1 MATGSGD
8 EMTHKLKWKYL
19 SIIFGF
25 ILVSVLVQTINANI
39 KHQKQLESQVQNL
52 GADAHLYFED
62 LIEGLRDKYLT
73 LSLHYAYEPHM
84 TPLMQKRNHAGLL
97 NYVKPDYDRM
107 RSMESNLHI
116 MHFIAPDN
124 RTVLRLHQPDV
135 YGDDLSEI
143 RPMVRDA
150 NATKSALQGFEVGKN
165 GITYRITTP
174 LINQK
179 QEYLGLLEFGVR
191 PNYFVEKLVE
201 RFDVESMI
209 LVESDSLGMLQTTY
223 GFDNLNGFSI
233 IQQTAFFEMLANQVN
248 LKRQS
253 QLLSLEGRTYL
264 VLTSLDQ
271 PNHQGDVVSKVV
283 IATDITDIQN
293 QNQRSLIA
301 EAVLNLLV
309 LLFLWVVIYVIF
321 SRYTFA
327 LENSYDTIQAL
338 HLKSHQLRTQANT
351 DELTG
356 LYNRRFFNESLQKL
370 LEYGQTGTLLFFDI
384 DHFKQLNDA
393 HGHQAGD
400 QVLVEFAHMLTGFF
414 RQDDLIVRW
423 GGEEFAVF
431 INNMPEDEA
440 YQKAERFRQFIEASS
455 DSHQP
460 FVFTISGG
468 VAAIDSTDS
477 LDDAFKLADE
487 RLYQA
492 KEKGRNQIIGQFNK
506 TTRPGNKEV

>member
-1 MATGSGD
+1 
-8 EMTHKLKWKYL
+8 MTHKIKWKYL

-25 ILVSVLVQTINANI
+25 ILVSVVVQTINANI
-39 KHQKQLESQVQNL
+39 KHQKHLESQVQSL
-52 GADAHLYFED
+52 GVDAHLYFQD
-62 LIEGLRDKYLT
+62 LIEGLTDKYLM

-84 TPLMQKRNHAGLL
+84 TPLMQTRNHAGLL
-97 NYVKPDYDRM
+97 SYVQADYDRL
-107 RSMESNLHI
+107 RSMESNLHT

-124 RTVLRLHQPDV
+124 HTILRLHQLDQ
-135 YGDDLSEI
+135 YGDDLTEI
-143 RPMVRDA
+143 RPIVRDVNREKIA
-150 NATKSALQGFEVGKN
+150 MHGFEVGKN

-179 QEYLGLLEFGVR
+179 QEHLGVLEFGVR
-191 PNYFVEKLVE
+191 PNYFVEKMVD
-201 RFDVESMI
+201 RFNVESMI
-209 LVESDSLGMLQTTY
+209 LVESTSLGKLQTTY
-223 GFDNLNGFSI
+223 GFEGLNGFSI
-233 IQQTAFFEMLANQVN
+233 IQQTPLFKELASLVN

-253 QLLSLEGRTYL
+253 QLLNYQGRTYL

-271 PNHQGDVVSKVV
+271 PNHKGEVVSKVV

-293 QNQRSLIA
+293 ENQHSLLA
-301 EAVLNLLV
+301 ESILNLLV
-309 LLFLWVVIYVIF
+309 LLFLWMVIYIIF

-356 LYNRRFFNESLQKL
+356 LYNRRFFNESLQKML
-370 LEYGQTGTLLFFDI
+370 DYGQTGTLLFFDI

-393 HGHQAGD
+393 HGHQVGD
-400 QVLVEFAHMLTGFF
+400 EVLVEFAHMLTGFF

-431 INNMPEDEA
+431 INNMPEAEA
-440 YQKAERFRQFIEASS
+440 YQKAERFRQFVETSS
-455 DSHQP
+455 NNHQP
-460 FVFTISGG
+460 YVFTISGG
-468 VAAIDSTDS
+468 VAAINSTRR
-477 LDDAFKLADE
+477 LDDAFKLADA

-492 KEKGRNQIIGQFNK
+492 KETGRNQIIGSFNQ
-506 TTRPGNKEV
+506 TTRPADKEV

>member
-1 MATGSGD
+1 
-8 EMTHKLKWKYL
+8 MTNKIKWKYL

-25 ILVSVLVQTINANI
+25 ILISVVVQTINANI

-52 GADAHLYFED
+52 GADAHLYFQD
-62 LIEGLRDKYLT
+62 LIKGLSDKYLM
-73 LSLHYAYEPHM
+73 LSMHYAYEPLM
-84 TPLMQKRNHAGLL
+84 TPLMQERNHEALL
-97 NYVKPDYDRM
+97 NYVKSDYDRM
-107 RSMESNLHI
+107 RSIEPNLHI

-124 RTVLRLHQPDV
+124 RTILRLHQPEV
-135 YGDDLSEI
+135 YGDDLTEI
-143 RPMVRDA
+143 RPIVRDV
-150 NATKSALQGFEVGKN
+150 NATKQSLQGFEVGKN

-174 LINQK
+174 LINQNK
-179 QEYLGLLEFGVR
+179 EYLGLLEFGIR
-191 PNYFVEKLVE
+191 PNYFVEKLVD

-209 LVESDSLGMLQTTY
+209 LVESSSLGKLQTTY

-233 IQQTAFFEMLANQVN
+233 IQQTALFEELANQIN
-248 LKRQS
+248 LKRNS
-253 QLLSLEGRTYL
+253 QLVKYQGRTYL
-264 VLTSLDQ
+264 VLTHLDQ
-271 PNHQGDVVSKVV
+271 PNHQGEVVSKVV

-301 EAVLNLLV
+301 ESVLNLLV
-309 LLFLWVVIYVIF
+309 LLFLWTVIYVIF
-321 SRYTFA
+321 SRYTYA
-327 LENSYDTIQAL
+327 LENSYDMIQAL

-356 LYNRRFFNESLQKL
+356 LYNRRFFNESLQKIL
-370 LEYGQTGTLLFFDI
+370 DYGQAGTMLFFDI

-400 QVLVEFAHMLTGFF
+400 QVLVEFAQMLTGFF

-440 YQKAERFRQFIEASS
+440 YQKAERFRQFVEASS
-455 DSHQP
+455 NSHQP
-460 FVFTISGG
+460 FMFTISGG
-468 VAAIDSTDS
+468 VAAIDSTGS
-477 LDDAFKLADE
+477 LDEAFKLADQ

>member
-1 MATGSGD
+1 
-8 EMTHKLKWKYL
+8 MTHKLKWKYL
-19 SIIFGF
+19 SFIFGF

-39 KHQKQLESQVQNL
+39 KHQNQLAAQVESL
-52 GADAHLYFED
+52 GADAHLYFDD

-73 LSLHYAYEPHM
+73 LSLHYAYEPQM
-84 TPLMQKRNHAGLL
+84 TSFMQTRNHDALL
-97 NYVKPDYDRM
+97 SYVQADYERM
-107 RSMESNLHI
+107 RSMEPNLHI

-124 RTVLRLHQPDV
+124 HSILRLHQPELYD
-135 YGDDLSEI
+135 DDLTEI
-143 RPMVRDA
+143 RPIVREVNTA
-150 NATKSALQGFEVGKN
+150 KTALQGFEVGKN

-174 LINQK
+174 LFNQN
-179 QEYLGLLEFGVR
+179 QDYLGILEFGVR

-201 RFDVESMI
+201 RFEVESMI
-209 LVESDSLGMLQTTY
+209 LVESSSLGQLQTDY
-223 GFDNLNGFSI
+223 GFEHLNGFSI
-233 IQQTAFFEMLANQVN
+233 IQQTPLFEELASQIN

-253 QLLSLEGRTYL
+253 QLLTSEGRTYL

-271 PNHQGDVVSKVV
+271 PNHQGDVISKVV

-293 QNQRSLIA
+293 LNQRSLVA
-301 EAVLNLLV
+301 EAVLNLMV

-327 LENSYDTIQAL
+327 LENSYHTIQAL

-370 LEYGQTGTLLFFDI
+370 LDYGQTGTLLFFDI

-400 QVLVEFAHMLTGFF
+400 KVLVELAQMLTSFF

-431 INNMPEDEA
+431 INNMTQDEA
-440 YQKAERFRQFIEASS
+440 YQKAERFRQFIETSS
-455 DSHQP
+455 NSHQP
-460 FVFTISGG
+460 YLFTISGG
-468 VAAIDSTDS
+468 VAAIDSKEA
-477 LDDAFKLADE
+477 LDEAFKLADE

-492 KEKGRNQIIGQFNK
+492 KEKGRNQIIGPFNK
-506 TTRPGNKEV
+506 TTRPGDLEV